1 VINIAYARIGKK
13 EGIFDALMKSHWKF
27 IVSVCIAEIL
37 TMGGTMFFPALLPDF
52 QSEWHLSNTEAGW
65 INGIFFGGY
74 AAFAPILVSL
84 TDRIDPRRI
93 YLFSAALGAFS
104 MLGFGLLAQGTVT
117 AMIFRFCAGISLAG
131 TFMPGLKALSDHI
144 TGENQSR
151 AIAFYTSS
159 YGIGTAAS
167 VFFSGLLVIWLHWRQ
182 AAVLLSL
189 GYIGAVLIFA
199 LTVEPKMPAS
209 PLRKH
214 PLSSFNF
221 RGALRNRSA
230 VGYISG
236 YAVHCWELFGF
247 RSWMVAFLA
256 FSMTLQGGNGDY
268 LSPQNIATLIVLAG
282 VPASIL
288 GNEIAHRWDR
298 RRAVAIFML
307 VSGIFGCFLG
317 FCVHL
322 PYTIVAGLCILYGIA
337 VMLDSGS
344 LTAGIVAAA
353 YDEERGKTLALYT
366 FAGFCMAFVSP
377 LAFGFI
383 LDMAGSGIFG
393 WGLAYASL
401 GAVSMSGPL
410 WLRLFRNTNPK
421 NV

>member
-1 VINIAYARIGKK
+1 MNSQV
-13 EGIFDALMKSHWKF
+13 KF
-27 IVSVCIAEIL
+27 ITSVCIAEIL
-37 TMGGTMFFPALLPDF
+37 TMAGTMFFPALLPGF
-52 QSEWHLSNTEAGW
+52 QSEWRLSNTEAGW

-93 YLFSAALGAFS
+93 YLFSASLGAFS
-104 MLGFGLLAQGTVT
+104 MLGFGFLAQDTVT

-159 YGIGTAAS
+159 YGVGTAAS
-167 VFFSGLLVIWLHWRQ
+167 VFFSGLMATWLHWRQ
-182 AAVLLSL
+182 AAAVLSL

-199 LTVEPKMPAS
+199 LAVAPKTPVS
-209 PLRKH
+209 PEQKH
-214 PLSSFNF
+214 PRSSFSI

-256 FSMTLQGGNGDY
+256 FSLTLQKGNSDY
-268 LSPQNIATLIVLAG
+268 LSPQNVATLIVLAG

-298 RRAVAIFML
+298 RRAIAVFML

-344 LTAGIVAAA
+344 LTAGVVAAA
-353 YDEERGKTLALYT
+353 YDVERGKTLALYT
-366 FAGFCMAFVSP
+366 FAGFCMAFLSP

-383 LDMAGSGIFG
+383 LDMTGGGMFG
-393 WGLAYASL
+393 WGLACASL

-410 WLRLFRNTNPK
+410 WLRLFLKTNK
-421 NV
+421 KTLHAV